1 MPNVGHE
8 LMTPRSRAACSIN
21 WASQASQR
29 EKVTK
34 HMHQPTQL
42 LRKKKTVTG
51 RNENCR
57 KNDEI
62 NHMHCKMHFTILSS
76 FERCEEWKLSSKW
89 KIKTRNNTKN
99 WARKARN
106 KQHLGAGTPQVL
118 GEWFTHYGPRPGASA
133 PPGRVSERQIL
144 RPP

>member
-1 MPNVGHE
+1 MPNVGHSWPQDQE
-8 LMTPRSRAACSIN
+8 LHALSTGPARHP
-21 WASQASQR
+21 R
-29 EKVTK
+29 EKRWLSTCTN
-34 HMHQPTQL
+34 PPNFSGR
-42 LRKKKTVTG
+42 RKLSQGEMRTVG
-51 RNENCR
+51 
-57 KNDEI
+57 
-62 NHMHCKMHFTILSS
+62 KMMKSTICIVKCTSQFFLPLKGVKSGN
-76 FERCEEWKLSSKW
+76 FSSKW

-133 PPGRVSERQIL
+133 PPGRVSERQTL

>member
-76 FERCEEWKLSSKW
+76 FERCEEWKLFIKMKIMSHRISGYLQYFFVFTKCFFTRLLLSK
-89 KIKTRNNTKN
+89 
-99 WARKARN
+99 
-106 KQHLGAGTPQVL
+106 
-118 GEWFTHYGPRPGASA
+118 
-133 PPGRVSERQIL
+133 
-144 RPP
+144 